1 MGIIFALLS
10 LDTNRPLTSSRS
22 CRSFRFG
29 FVELRSTDPPAY
41 VLHVRRQ
48 LVFFGGTLMLMT
60 HWRKVLMCSCLFA
73 ILIALGAG
81 LVRVAAK
88 SATEA
93 PAGFN
98 TPSFN
103 SAQSISNGLVEPPG
117 DTFARDQQVYEQNE
131 TVAQG
136 LGPVYNATSCVNC
149 HQNPNSGAASQ
160 ITELRVGHN
169 DVNGNFVNPTILIND
184 GNDTITGRAI
194 VEDRAIGPQAQ
205 ETIPATENIR
215 TLRAALN
222 TLGDGFVEAIDDST
236 LIAIAERQPEL
247 SEGRVHGEVV
257 QAPIFEAPGQT
268 RVGRFGWK
276 DQHSSL
282 LSFIADAYLNEMG
295 ITNRLRPTEV
305 TQVLNTTTGI
315 NDQPDELGLAD
326 IDHFAQFVRG
336 TMVPPRDTALA
347 ATPAALTG
355 QHLFRQVGCRPC
367 HVDTIITAPV
377 GTVIDGG
384 MFTVPEAL
392 GDKIIH
398 PFSDFLL
405 HDIGTGD
412 GIVQVG
418 PQDTANKLRTA
429 PLWGLRTKARFM
441 HDLESLSL
449 QSAISRH
456 SEEATEPVRRFG
468 KLSPEDRPGLLTF
481 LNTM

>member
-1 MGIIFALLS
+1 MFI
-10 LDTNRPLTSSRS
+10 P
-22 CRSFRFG
+22 
-29 FVELRSTDPPAY
+29 
-41 VLHVRRQ
+41 
-48 LVFFGGTLMLMT
+48 
-60 HWRKVLMCSCLFA
+60 HWRKVLLFSCLFA
-73 ILIALGAG
+73 AMAALGTG
-81 LVRVAAK
+81 LARVAAK

-103 SAQSISNGLVEPPG
+103 SAQSVSNGIVEPPG

-131 TVAQG
+131 TVADG
-136 LGPVYNATSCVNC
+136 LGPVYNATSCAVC

-169 DVNGNFVNPTILIND
+169 DENGNFVNPTILIND
-184 GNDTITGRAI
+184 GKDTITGRSI
-194 VEDRAIGPQAQ
+194 VNDRAIGPEAQ
-205 ETIPATENIR
+205 ERIPATENIR

-236 LIAIAERQPEL
+236 LIAIAEQQPQL
-247 SEGRVHGEVV
+247 SEGRIHGEVV

-282 LSFIADAYLNEMG
+282 LSFIGDAYLNEMG

-315 NDQPDELGLAD
+315 NDQPDDLGLAD
-326 IDHFAQFVRG
+326 IDHFAQFIRG
-336 TMVPPRDTALA
+336 TMVPPRDTVLGATSDALRG
-347 ATPAALTG
+347 G
-355 QHLFRQVGCRPC
+355 QLFARVGCSVC
-367 HVDTIITAPV
+367 HVESITTAPA

-429 PLWGLRTKARFM
+429 PLWGVRTKARFM
-441 HDLESLSL
+441 HDLGSLSL
-449 QSAISRH
+449 ESAIARH
-456 SEEATEPVRRFG
+456 EGEARETARRF
-468 KLSPEDRPGLLTF
+468 KELSHEDREALITF
-481 LNTM
+481 LKTL

>member
-1 MGIIFALLS
+1 
-10 LDTNRPLTSSRS
+10 
-22 CRSFRFG
+22 
-29 FVELRSTDPPAY
+29 
-41 VLHVRRQ
+41 
-48 LVFFGGTLMLMT
+48 MLMPR
-60 HWRKVLMCSCLFA
+60 WRKILLCSCLFA
-73 ILIALGAG
+73 AAAALGEG
-81 LVRVAAK
+81 LARVAAK

-103 SAQSISNGLVEPPG
+103 SAQSISNGITEPPG
-117 DTFARDQQVYEQNE
+117 DSFALDQQVYEENE

-136 LGPVYNATSCVNC
+136 LGPVYNATSCVVC

-169 DVNGNFVNPTILIND
+169 DANGNFVNPTIFIND
-184 GNDTITGRAI
+184 GNNTITGRSI
-194 VEDRAIGPQAQ
+194 VNDRAIGPQAQ
-205 ETIPATENIR
+205 EHIPATENIR

-222 TLGDGFVEAIDDST
+222 TLGDGFVEAIDDQT
-236 LIAIAERQPEL
+236 LIAISEQQPEL
-247 SEGRVHGEVV
+247 SEGRIHGEVV
-257 QAPIFEAPGQT
+257 QAPVFEAPGQT

-295 ITNRLRPTEV
+295 ITNRLRPVEV
-305 TQVLNTTTGI
+305 TQVLNTTTGV
-315 NDQPDELGLAD
+315 NDQPDNLGLAD
-326 IDHFAQFVRG
+326 IDHFAQFIRG
-336 TMVPPRDTALA
+336 TMVPPRDQVMA
-347 ATPAALTG
+347 ATAASQRG
-355 QHLFRQVGCRPC
+355 QDLFAHIGCATC
-367 HVDTIITAPV
+367 HVQTITTAPA

-392 GDKIIH
+392 GNKIIH

-405 HDIGTGD
+405 HDVGTGD

-441 HDLESLSL
+441 HDLQSLSL
-449 QSAISRH
+449 QDAIERH
-456 SEEATEPVRRFG
+456 KGEAGDAEKHFDELNPRDQTA
-468 KLSPEDRPGLLTF
+468 LISF
-481 LNTM
+481 LNSL

>member
-1 MGIIFALLS
+1 MS
-10 LDTNRPLTSSRS
+10 L
-22 CRSFRFG
+22 G
-29 FVELRSTDPPAY
+29 
-41 VLHVRRQ
+41 
-48 LVFFGGTLMLMT
+48 
-60 HWRKVLMCSCLFA
+60 RKVVFHGCLLAAA
-73 ILIALGAG
+73 IRLAIGITG
-81 LVRVAAK
+81 IGQQSAK
-88 SATEA
+88 EA

-103 SAQSISNGLVEPPG
+103 SAASISNGIVEPPG
-117 DTFARDQQVYEQNE
+117 DTFARDQEVYEHEE
-131 TVAQG
+131 TVAAG
-136 LGPVYNATSCVNC
+136 LGPVYNATSCVTC

-160 ITELRVGHN
+160 ITELRVGHI
-169 DVNGNFVNPTILIND
+169 DANGNFVNPTILIND
-184 GNDTITGRAI
+184 GQDRITGRSI
-194 VEDRAIGPQAQ
+194 VDDRAIGPQAQ
-205 ETIPATENIR
+205 ERIPATENIR

-222 TLGDGFVEAIDDST
+222 TLGDGFVEAIDDNT
-236 LIAIAERQPEL
+236 LIAIAAEQPEL
-247 SEGRVHGEVV
+247 SRGRVHGEVV
-257 QAPIFEAPGQT
+257 MAPIFEAPGQT

-336 TMVPPRDTALA
+336 TMVPPRDTTLA
-347 ATPAALTG
+347 ATPAALAG
-355 QHLFRQVGCRPC
+355 QQLFRKVGCNVC
-367 HVDTIITAPV
+367 HMEAITTAPV

-392 GDKIIH
+392 GDKVIH

-405 HDIGTGD
+405 HDVGTGD

-429 PLWGLRTKARFM
+429 PLWGVRTKARFM
-441 HDLESLSL
+441 HDLKSLSL
-449 QSAISRH
+449 ENAISRH
-456 SEEATEPVRRFG
+456 EGEAREPAKRFRE
-468 KLSPEDRPGLLTF
+468 LSPEERQALIIF
-481 LNTM
+481 LKTL